1 MNFKTALTELPAQV
15 LVKAIVGL
23 LDSTFV
29 PQPRP
34 VNSLKNK
41 LHEEEDAI
49 PKSIEFAFLTQSSK
63 IRLYYHFLKFLKSP
77 PMTHKT

>member
-29 PQPRP
+29 RQPHP
-34 VNSLKNK
+34 VISLK
-41 LHEEEDAI
+41 EEDAI

-63 IRLYYHFLKFLKSP
+63 IRLYHHFLKFLKSP